1 MADPKYVILIVDDEP
16 DLLDITCSI
25 LEMEGYAVSKASNV
39 PHALE
44 LLETITPDVI
54 ISDVTMPEFSG
65 FDFFSRV
72 RQNPRLQNTPFIFV
86 SGHSDFAHVKIGKE
100 LGSDEYITKPFE
112 PDLLLS
118 VIKGK
123 LKRRQQLSDSFAH
136 QIEQMKSQLF
146 NIISHEMRT
155 PLTSILGATEI
166 LAEGKDSLSAEDFT
180 EFLEMLK
187 AGSKRLNTM
196 VEDFLLV
203 VKIESNDLVR
213 EVANMEALVSPRQL
227 VERIM
232 QDFDPLVK
240 RKELRI
246 TLPEIQSSVGLASFL
261 PHIENIL
268 RRIIENAVKFT
279 PAKGLV
285 EVRCAEDESAC
296 TFVVRDNGIGIPKEF
311 HQEIFQKFY
320 QINREKHEQQGSGLG
335 LYIAQKLAEA
345 NKCTL
350 WLESDQGKGTTFFL
364 TIPKV
369 RR

>member
-16 DLLDITCSI
+16 DLLDITASI
-25 LEMEGYAVSKASNV
+25 LEMEGYSVSKALDV
-39 PHALE
+39 PHALQM
-44 LLETITPDVI
+44 LETITPDII

-112 PDLLLS
+112 PDFLLS

-123 LKRRQQLSDSFAH
+123 LKRRQQLSDSFTH

-187 AGSKRLNTM
+187 AGSKRLNSM
-196 VEDFLLV
+196 VEDFLFV
-203 VKIESNDLVR
+203 VKIESNDIVR
-213 EVANMEALVSPRQL
+213 EAGSQEGFISPYQL
-227 VERIM
+227 IDRIM
-232 QDFDPLVK
+232 QDFEPVI
-240 RKELRI
+240 RKKDLRI
-246 TLPEIQSSVGLASFL
+246 TLPEIQASIGLAAYL
-261 PHIENIL
+261 PHIENVL
-268 RRIIENAVKFT
+268 RRLIDNAIKFT
-279 PAKGLV
+279 PPGGLI
-285 EVRCAEDESAC
+285 EIRCTEDDDVS
-296 TFVVRDNGIGIPKEF
+296 TFVIRDNGIGIAKEY
-311 HQEIFQKFY
+311 QLEVFQKFY

-345 NKCTL
+345 NQCSL
-350 WLESDQGKGTTFFL
+350 WLESETGQGATFFL
-364 TIPKV
+364 KVPKTHH
-369 RR
+369 

>member
-1 MADPKYVILIVDDEP
+1 MTDSKYVILIVDDEP
-16 DLLDITCSI
+16 DLLDITTAI
-25 LEMEGYAVSKASNV
+25 LEMEGYAVSKATDV
-39 PHALE
+39 MQALKI
-44 LLETITPDVI
+44 LESITPDII

-123 LKRRQQLSDSFAH
+123 LKRRQQLSESFAH

-203 VKIESNDLVR
+203 VKIEANDILR
-213 EVANMEALVSPRQL
+213 DVANLEALIAPRQFL
-227 VERIM
+227 DRIV
-232 QDFDPLVK
+232 QDFEPIIRK
-240 RKELRI
+240 KELRV
-246 TLPEIQSSVGLASFL
+246 TLPETQATICFAVYL
-261 PHIENIL
+261 PHLENIL
-268 RRIIENAVKFT
+268 RRLLENAVKFT
-279 PAKGLV
+279 PPQGIIELQC
-285 EVRCAEDESAC
+285 EEEERFC
-296 TFVVRDNGIGIPKEF
+296 TFIIRDNGIGIAKEV
-311 HQEIFQKFY
+311 QQDVFQKFF
-320 QINREKHEQQGSGLG
+320 QIDREKHEQQGSGLG

-350 WLESDQGKGTTFFL
+350 RLESEPGGGAAFFL
-364 TIPKV
+364 TIPKQTH
-369 RR
+369 

>member
-1 MADPKYVILIVDDEP
+1 MPDSKFVILIVDDEP

-25 LEMEGYAVSKASNV
+25 LEMEGYIVSKASNV
-39 PHALE
+39 PHALQ
-44 LLETITPDVI
+44 LLETITPDII

-123 LKRRQQLSDSFAH
+123 LKRRQQISDSFAH

-203 VKIESNDLVR
+203 VKIESNDIIR
-213 EVANMEALVSPRQL
+213 EVANTEALISPRQF
-227 VERIM
+227 VDRIV
-232 QDFDPLVK
+232 QDFEPVIRK
-240 RKELRI
+240 KELHV
-246 TLPEIQSSVGLASFL
+246 TLPDTQASTGLSVYL
-261 PHIENIL
+261 PHLENII
-268 RRIIENAVKFT
+268 RRLLENAVKFA
-279 PAKGLV
+279 PPKGRV
-285 EVRCAEDESAC
+285 EVHWTEDDDTC
-296 TFVVRDNGIGIPKEF
+296 TMAIRDNGIGIPKEF
-311 HQEIFQKFY
+311 HQDIFAKFY

-345 NKCTL
+345 NKCSL
-350 WLESDQGKGTTFFL
+350 WLESEPGKGSAFFL
-364 TIPKV
+364 KVPKLYH
-369 RR
+369 